1 MIALRTPKK
10 LASRTAVRTNGTHSN
25 GTHAECFSVT
35 IFTNHWRQTRDFY
48 VQILGAELLGE
59 QENIYS
65 MMNIAGLPVCL
76 RTSELGETVSFF
88 HLYLSLKNRQ
98 PVLNELQK
106 RGIIVT
112 RVGPYINFRD
122 PEGRVIKLSESRT
135 TVP

>member
-1 MIALRTPKK
+1 MIAIRTLKRRAPR
-10 LASRTAVRTNGTHSN
+10 ASRHSN
-25 GTHAECFSVT
+25 RTDPECYSVT
-35 IFTNHWRQTRDFY
+35 IFTNHWKEIRDFY
-48 VQILGAELLGE
+48 MQILDAKLLGE
-59 QENIYS
+59 SENLYS

-76 RTSELGETVSFF
+76 RKSELGETVSFF

-98 PVLNELQK
+98 PVLNELRK

-135 TVP
+135 LVP

>member
-10 LASRTAVRTNGTHSN
+10 PVSGARTRSSGAD
-25 GTHAECFSVT
+25 AECYSVT
-35 IFTNHWRQTRDFY
+35 IFTNRWREIRDFY
-48 VQILGAELLGE
+48 MQILDAKLLGE
-59 QENIYS
+59 RENLYS

-98 PVLNELQK
+98 PVLSELRK

-112 RVGPYINFRD
+112 RVGPFINFRD

-135 TVP
+135 LVP

>member
-1 MIALRTPKK
+1 MIALRTPKRP
-10 LASRTAVRTNGTHSN
+10 ASRATTRSGGETSDEA
-25 GTHAECFSVT
+25 AECYSVT
-35 IFTNHWRQTRDFY
+35 IFTNQWRATRDFY
-48 VQILGAELLGE
+48 MQILDAKLLGE
-59 QENIYS
+59 RENLYS
-65 MMNIAGLPVCL
+65 MLNIAGLPVCL

-98 PVLNELQK
+98 PVLSELRK

-135 TVP
+135 LVP